1 MKIFILG
8 LFLISSVAL
17 SGQTFVTSQEALTI
31 ISQEDSSDRI
41 ALNDGQLSESSDAFA
56 EKKYDVK
63 SYYMMTTKLNAGT
76 SVETAIRETV
86 FEIKNGGVTAQ
97 EYDTDSIGDSDL
109 SRIKSHLTTLLT
121 Q

>member
-8 LFLISSVAL
+8 FFLISSVAL
-17 SGQTFVTSQEALTI
+17 NGQSFVSSQEALTI
-31 ISQEDSSDRI
+31 LSQNDSADRV
-41 ALNDGQLSESSDAFA
+41 ALNDGQLAETSDEFA

-63 SYYMMTTKLNAGT
+63 SYYLMTTKLNAGT
-76 SVETAIRETV
+76 SVETAVRETV
-86 FEIKNGGVTAQ
+86 FEIKNGGVTDQ
-97 EYDTDSIGDSDL
+97 EYDNNTIADSDL